1 MTEETSTVPA
11 DKLVRVYIKMRDA
24 KAKLTKEYDEAYEK
38 IDAQMEVVQ
47 GELLKICKSTGQ
59 DGGRTE
65 FGTFSRT
72 VKTRYDTSDW
82 AAMHAFIKEHDALDL
97 MERRV
102 SQLNMKAFLTE
113 NPDLL
118 PEGLN
123 VFSKYAITVRRPTK

>member
-1 MTEETSTVPA
+1 MTEETSTIPA

-38 IDAQMEVVQ
+38 IDVQMEVVQ